1 MKVIINNKQMP
12 IPKKYSD
19 DFCQLVETLLEKN
32 PNVRPTITEI
42 LNQDYVKKYI
52 AKFKLKNE
60 FNLKDHESK
69 ISNFMHNNYPSDN
82 STANTEVS
90 PQMNRTPLD
99 GKINYQ
105 NYALVKEK
113 FNSFKVNKKLINRK
127 TS

>member
-1 MKVIINNKQMP
+1 MP

-69 ISNFMHNNYPSDN
+69 ISNIMHNNYPSDN